1 MWSYNRVQ
9 ILIGMLYCYHGSQ
22 PGHSRA
28 PGMWSPVP
36 LIQTPGYTAG
46 CPIRRTFFSEIWL
59 SEILDIKWRSPRN
72 IDGHI
77 LLWGGSFWIFRFW
90 HVWGL
95 LDQINCFRES
105 YNHCLK
111 CPPQLLARCN
121 TQGQSGDA
129 PAAWKW

>member
-1 MWSYNRVQ
+1 
-9 ILIGMLYCYHGSQ
+9 MLEFWPKMFKSIKYFKHHIKVYKNVKIAKQDIDQTDLLLSQSLAQSVSQ
-22 PGHSRA
+22 P
-28 PGMWSPVP
+28 
-36 LIQTPGYTAG
+36 TAG

-59 SEILDIKWRSPRN
+59 SEILNIKWRSPWN

-105 YNHCLK
+105 YNHCLL
-111 CPPQLLARCN
+111 CPPQLLAR
-121 TQGQSGDA
+121 
-129 PAAWKW
+129 